1 MIYAQTLSEESK
13 SSPWSNRI
21 ASYIFALLIPAG
33 VVLLHSQFPEFIGS
47 RFVLI
52 YPALYFIAW
61 VLGTK
66 QAASALVAYLISL
79 PVFMSVDSSI
89 DWFRVSVFA
98 VTSAFVLW
106 VIDRHK
112 RTEERLR
119 TNHGLFRTSLE
130 SIGDAVL
137 LTDRDHLIMFMNP
150 MAEKLTGKTLYDVRC
165 EKLLSVL
172 NLEGDSIATI
182 SHALNDVMEGKRPWE
197 SKGHC
202 RLISCSDG
210 KVHYVEISC
219 APIRIEN
226 GTMGL
231 VIVLKDVGKVQEAL
245 TSLTQSEERL
255 RLATDVSELGIWEM
269 NLLTGHVARNANHDR
284 IFGFSYLRPDWEI
297 QDYEQR
303 LHPEDKDEVME
314 LLRKITH
321 SCESFAHTFRIMR
334 DDHSFRWVSATGK
347 VECGHDGKAIRIIGT
362 IMDVTEK
369 KNADDRL
376 HEALFYRDEFL
387 SIASH
392 ELKTPL
398 TSLKLQSQMFKRH
411 VERNDNDAFSPE
423 RIKRF
428 MLEADKQVSRL
439 TRLVDDMLDI
449 SRIRTGRLSISP
461 EKVEISSVVNDV
473 VERMKPHFASLEIG
487 EFEGGEVHCDR
498 LRIEQV
504 ITNIL
509 NNALR
514 YGKGRPVKVDLR
526 HQGDYIHIAVTD
538 QGMGIPDHFK
548 DKIFSRF
555 QRAVP
560 ASEVSGLGLGLY
572 ISKQIVEAHQGKISV
587 NSELDKGSCFTVQI
601 PKGEVVLQ

>member
-1 MIYAQTLSEESK
+1 MIYAQFPSEENE

-21 ASYIFALLIPAG
+21 LSYVYALAIPAG
-33 VVLLHSQFPEFIGS
+33 VVFLHSQFPEFIGS

-66 QAASALVAYLISL
+66 QAFSALVAYFISL
-79 PVFMSVDSSI
+79 IAFMNVDTSI
-89 DWFRVSVFA
+89 DWFRVCVFA
-98 VTSAFVLW
+98 ITSGFVIW

-112 RTEERLR
+112 TTVDRLR

-130 SIGDAVL
+130 SIGDAVI
-137 LTDRDHLIMFMNP
+137 LTDRDQLIMFMNP
-150 MAEKLTGKTLYDVRC
+150 MAEMLTGKNLFDVRC
-165 EKLLSVL
+165 QKLFTVL
-172 NLEGDSIATI
+172 NLQGSSIA
-182 SHALNDVMEGKRPWE
+182 SFGHALHDVMDGKRAWE

-202 RLISCSDG
+202 RLISTDG
-210 KVHYVEISC
+210 KTHYVEISC
-219 APIRIEN
+219 APIRIDD
-226 GTMGL
+226 GTMGV

-245 TSLTQSEERL
+245 TSLTESEERL
-255 RLATDVSELGIWEM
+255 RLATDVSGLGIWEM
-269 NLLTGHVARNANHDR
+269 NLLTGMVARNAIHDR
-284 IFGFSYLRPDWEI
+284 IFGYTELRSDWSTT
-297 QDYEQR
+297 DYEQR
-303 LHPEDKDEVME
+303 LHVEDRDQVMM
-314 LLRKITH
+314 LLNHAIN
-321 SCESFAHTFRIMR
+321 SCEPFAHTFRIMR
-334 DDHSFRWVSATGK
+334 DDHTFRWVSATGK
-347 VECGHDGKAIRIIGT
+347 VECGLDGKAIRMIGT
-362 IMDVTEK
+362 LIDVTEK
-369 KNADDRL
+369 KNSEDRL

-411 VERNDNDAFSPE
+411 LEKKDSEAYSQE

-428 MLEADKQVSRL
+428 MSEADTQVSRL

-461 EKVEISSVVNDV
+461 EKVEISAVVKEV
-473 VERMKPHFASLEIG
+473 VEKMKPHFTHLEIG
-487 EFEGGEVHCDR
+487 AFEDGEVFCDR

-504 ITNIL
+504 ISNIL

-514 YGKGRPVKVDLR
+514 YGKGRPVKVDLKR
-526 HQGDYIHIAVTD
+526 SGDFMTIAVTD
-538 QGMGIPDHFK
+538 QGMGIPENFR

-572 ISKQIVEAHQGKISV
+572 ISKQIVEAHQGRISV
-587 NSELDKGSCFTVQI
+587 DSELDKGSCFTVHI
-601 PKGEVVLQ
+601 PKNEVMLQ

>member
-1 MIYAQTLSEESK
+1 MIYAQFSSEEK
-13 SSPWSNRI
+13 NSSPWQGRI
-21 ASYIFALLIPAG
+21 LSYIVALIIPAG
-33 VVLLHSQFPEFIGS
+33 VILLHSQFPEFIGS

-61 VLGTK
+61 VLGTG
-66 QAASALVAYLISL
+66 QAASALLAYLVSL
-79 PVFMSVDSSI
+79 PMFMSVDSSI
-89 DWFRVSVFA
+89 DWFKVSIFA
-98 VTSAFVLW
+98 VTSGFVIW

-112 RTEERLR
+112 KTEERLR
-119 TNHGLFRTSLE
+119 TNHSLFRTSLE
-130 SIGDAVL
+130 SIGDAVI

-150 MAEKLTGKTLYDVRC
+150 MAEKLTGKSLYDVRC

-172 NLEGDSIATI
+172 TLEGDSFASF
-182 SHALNDVMEGKRPWE
+182 SHALHDVMEGKRSWE

-202 RLISCSDG
+202 RLIDVNG
-210 KVHYVEISC
+210 NTHYVELSC
-219 APIRIEN
+219 APIRINE
-226 GTMGL
+226 GSMGL

-255 RLATDVSELGIWEM
+255 RLATDVSEVGIWEM
-269 NLLTGHVARNANHDR
+269 NLLTGFVARNSIHDR
-284 IFGFSYLRPDWEI
+284 IFGYSDLRPEWVI
-297 QDYEQR
+297 RDYEQR
-303 LHPEDKDEVME
+303 LHAEDKDIVMD
-314 LLRKITH
+314 LFTKAIH
-321 SCESFAHTFRIMR
+321 GCESFAQTFRILR
-334 DDHSFRWVSATGK
+334 EDETFRWVSATGK
-347 VECGHDGKAIRIIGT
+347 VECGHDGRAIRIIGT
-362 IMDVTEK
+362 IRDVTEK
-369 KNADDRL
+369 KSSEDRL

-411 VERNDNDAFSPE
+411 LERNDGEAFSQE

-428 MLEADKQVSRL
+428 MSEADKQVSRL

-461 EKVEISSVVNDV
+461 EKVEISLVVKDV
-473 VERMKPHFASLEIG
+473 VDRMRPHFPSLEIG
-487 EFEGGEVHCDR
+487 ACDGGEVHCDR

-514 YGKGRPVKVDLR
+514 YGKGRPVRVDLR
-526 HQGDYIHIAVTD
+526 QKGDFFSISVTD

-587 NSELDKGSCFTVQI
+587 DSELDKGSCFTVQI
-601 PKGEVVLQ
+601 PINEVMLQ